1 MPVKRLAALLPAL
14 WLWCTPV
21 TADDAAMVWAA
32 EGQQNTVYLL
42 GSLHLLREQDYPL
55 PEIIDVVY
63 TDADVLV
70 MELDTDDIDLA
81 SVMAT
86 FRALGVLD
94 DGSSLKDMLGE
105 ELFAQAS
112 AAATATDIP
121 LNLLDQSEPWLAA
134 ITVQEMLAMRA
145 GFSGELGIERH
156 LTTRAV
162 QDGKPI
168 SGLET
173 VAEQLSFLDGLPVP
187 AQNEWLVH
195 SLVDGLRI
203 EMLADKLV
211 RAWRSGDVDYLE
223 RELLHEA
230 KMSPELH
237 DALLVR
243 RNLNWIDCIVAYL
256 DEDLDY
262 LVVVGAAHLVGDDSI
277 VALLSQ
283 RDITVKQLG
292 VTE

>member
-1 MPVKRLAALLPAL
+1 MPAKHLAALLPAL
-14 WLWCTPV
+14 WLWGTP
-21 TADDAAMVWAA
+21 AIAGDAAMIWAA

-42 GSLHLLREQDYPL
+42 GSLHLLREEDYPL
-55 PEIIDVVY
+55 PEIVGLIY
-63 TDADVLV
+63 EDADVLV
-70 MELDTDDIDLA
+70 MELDTDDIDFVD
-81 SVMAT
+81 VMAT
-86 FRALGVLD
+86 FRELGMLQ
-94 DGSSLKDMLGE
+94 DGTSLQDVLGE

-112 AAATATDIP
+112 AAAKATDVP
-121 LNLLDQSEPWLAA
+121 LSLLEQSEPWLAA
-134 ITVQEMLAMRA
+134 ITVQELLTMRA
-145 GFSGELGIERH
+145 GFSGELGIEQH
-156 LTTRAV
+156 LTSLAV
-162 QDGKPI
+162 RDGKPI
-168 SGLET
+168 NGLES
-173 VAEQLSFLDGLPVP
+173 VAEQLGFLDGLPMP

-203 EMLADKLV
+203 EMLADRLV
-211 RAWRSGDVDYLE
+211 QAWRSGDIDYLE

-243 RNLNWIDCIVAYL
+243 RNLNWIDRIVDYL

-262 LVVVGAAHLVGDDSI
+262 LVVVGAAHLVGEDSI

-292 VTE
+292 VSE